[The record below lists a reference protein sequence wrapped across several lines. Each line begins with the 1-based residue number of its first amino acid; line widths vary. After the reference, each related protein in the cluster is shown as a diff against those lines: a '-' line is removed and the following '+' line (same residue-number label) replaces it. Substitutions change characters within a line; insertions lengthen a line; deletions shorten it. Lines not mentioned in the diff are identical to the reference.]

1 MGKTINDK
9 QIKFDEK
16 PIPKVNQTCM
26 FFDDG
31 KISYS
36 RMYQATVKQV
46 MVYDDAPDKVKKAF
60 ERESKAHDWI
70 WNKTTDYIIACARL
84 AIDNAHNLFPPT
96 LRGVWFQ
103 PCKVRGVGIVTA
115 IILGTMDILP
125 SSLVPHLQEDT
136 LQRIYLVAIQT
147 AVHVMP

>member
-1 MGKTINDK
+1 MGKTINSK

-16 PIPKVNQTCM
+16 PVPKVNQTCM

-60 ERESKAHDWI
+60 ERESKTHDWI
-70 WNKTTDYIIACARL
+70 WNKTTDYIIACDIKDYDNNLIWFARTVDGGWFSMDVDKSWQGGRL
-84 AIDNAHNLFPPT
+84 DIDGEL
-96 LRGVWFQ
+96 
-103 PCKVRGVGIVTA
+103 
-115 IILGTMDILP
+115 
-125 SSLVPHLQEDT
+125 ED
-136 LQRIYLVAIQT
+136 YLVSLFD
-147 AVHVMP
+147 

>member
-1 MGKTINDK
+1 MSKTINSK
-9 QIKFDEK
+9 QTKFDEK

-60 ERESKAHDWI
+60 ERESKTHDWI
-70 WNKTTDYIIACARL
+70 WNKTTDYIIACDIKDYDKNLIWFARTADGGWFSMDVDKSWQGGRL
-84 AIDNAHNLFPPT
+84 DIDGEL
-96 LRGVWFQ
+96 
-103 PCKVRGVGIVTA
+103 
-115 IILGTMDILP
+115 
-125 SSLVPHLQEDT
+125 ED
-136 LQRIYLVAIQT
+136 YLVSLFD
-147 AVHVMP
+147 

>member
-1 MGKTINDK
+1 MSKTINSK
-9 QIKFDEK
+9 QTKFDEK

-60 ERESKAHDWI
+60 ERESKSHDWI
-70 WNKTTDYIIACARL
+70 WNKTTDYIIACDIKDYDKNLIWFARTVDGGWFS
-84 AIDNAHNLFPPT
+84 IDVDKSWQGGRL
-96 LRGVWFQ
+96 
-103 PCKVRGVGIVTA
+103 
-115 IILGTMDILP
+115 DIDGEL
-125 SSLVPHLQEDT
+125 ED
-136 LQRIYLVAIQT
+136 YLVSLFD
-147 AVHVMP
+147 

>member
-1 MGKTINDK
+1 MGKTINSK
-9 QIKFDEK
+9 QMKFDEK

-60 ERESKAHDWI
+60 ERESKVHDWI
-70 WNKTTDYIIACARL
+70 WNKTTDYIIACDIKDYDKNLIWFARTVDGGWFSMDVDKSWQGGRL
-84 AIDNAHNLFPPT
+84 DIDGEL
-96 LRGVWFQ
+96 
-103 PCKVRGVGIVTA
+103 
-115 IILGTMDILP
+115 
-125 SSLVPHLQEDT
+125 ED
-136 LQRIYLVAIQT
+136 YLVSLFD
-147 AVHVMP
+147 

>member
-1 MGKTINDK
+1 MSNTINSK

-16 PIPKVNQTCM
+16 PVPKVNHTCM

-60 ERESKAHDWI
+60 ERESKTHDWI
-70 WNKTTDYIIACARL
+70 WNKTTDYIIACDIKDYDNNLIWFARTVDGGWFSMDVDKSWQGGRL
-84 AIDNAHNLFPPT
+84 DIDGKL
-96 LRGVWFQ
+96 
-103 PCKVRGVGIVTA
+103 
-115 IILGTMDILP
+115 
-125 SSLVPHLQEDT
+125 ED
-136 LQRIYLVAIQT
+136 YLVSLFD
-147 AVHVMP
+147 

>member
-1 MGKTINDK
+1 MSKTINSK

-46 MVYDDAPDKVKKAF
+46 MVYDDAPDKVKKVF
-60 ERESKAHDWI
+60 ERESKTHDWI
-70 WNKTTDYIIACARL
+70 WNKTTDYIIACDIKDYDNNLIWFARTVDGGWFSMDVDKSWQGGRL
-84 AIDNAHNLFPPT
+84 DIDGEL
-96 LRGVWFQ
+96 
-103 PCKVRGVGIVTA
+103 
-115 IILGTMDILP
+115 
-125 SSLVPHLQEDT
+125 ED
-136 LQRIYLVAIQT
+136 YLVSLFD
-147 AVHVMP
+147 

>member
-1 MGKTINDK
+1 MSKMINK
-9 QIKFDEK
+9 KMKFDEK

-60 ERESKAHDWI
+60 ERESKDHDWI
-70 WNKTTDYIIACARL
+70 WNNTTDYIVACEIKDYDRNLIWFARTVDGGWFSMDVDKAL
-84 AIDNAHNLFPPT
+84 QGGRLDIDGEL
-96 LRGVWFQ
+96 
-103 PCKVRGVGIVTA
+103 
-115 IILGTMDILP
+115 
-125 SSLVPHLQEDT
+125 ED
-136 LQRIYLVAIQT
+136 YLVSLFD
-147 AVHVMP
+147 

>member
-1 MGKTINDK
+1 MGKKINSK

-60 ERESKAHDWI
+60 ERESKTHDWI
-70 WNKTTDYIIACARL
+70 WNKTTDYIIACDIKDYDNNLIWFARTV
-84 AIDNAHNLFPPT
+84 D
-96 LRGVWFQ
+96 GGWFS
-103 PCKVRGVGIVTA
+103 
-115 IILGTMDILP
+115 MDVDKSWQGGL
-125 SSLVPHLQEDT
+125 LDVDGKLED
-136 LQRIYLVAIQT
+136 YLVSLFD
-147 AVHVMP
+147 

>member
-1 MGKTINDK
+1 MNKTINSK
-9 QIKFDEK
+9 QMKFSEK

-46 MVYDDAPDKVKKAF
+46 KVYDDAPDKVKKAF

-70 WNKTTDYIIACARL
+70 WNKTTDYIIACDIKDYDNNLIWFARTV
-84 AIDNAHNLFPPT
+84 D
-96 LRGVWFQ
+96 GGWFS
-103 PCKVRGVGIVTA
+103 
-115 IILGTMDILP
+115 MDVDKSWQGGRLD
-125 SSLVPHLQEDT
+125 VDGEVED
-136 LQRIYLVAIQT
+136 YLVSLFD
-147 AVHVMP
+147 

>member
-1 MGKTINDK
+1 MGKKINSK

-60 ERESKAHDWI
+60 ERESKTHDWI
-70 WNKTTDYIIACARL
+70 WNKTTDYIVACDIKDYDNNLIWFARTVDGGWFSMDVDKSWQGGRL
-84 AIDNAHNLFPPT
+84 DIDGKLEDYMVSLF
-96 LRGVWFQ
+96 
-103 PCKVRGVGIVTA
+103 
-115 IILGTMDILP
+115 D
-125 SSLVPHLQEDT
+125 
-136 LQRIYLVAIQT
+136 
-147 AVHVMP
+147 

>member
-1 MGKTINDK
+1 MCKVINK
-9 QIKFDEK
+9 KMKFNKK

-60 ERESKAHDWI
+60 ERESKEHDWI
-70 WNKTTDYIIACARL
+70 WNNTTDYIVACEIKDYDRNLIWFARTVDGGWFSMDVDKAWQGGRL
-84 AIDNAHNLFPPT
+84 DIDGEL
-96 LRGVWFQ
+96 
-103 PCKVRGVGIVTA
+103 
-115 IILGTMDILP
+115 
-125 SSLVPHLQEDT
+125 ED
-136 LQRIYLVAIQT
+136 YLVSLFD
-147 AVHVMP
+147 

>member
-1 MGKTINDK
+1 MGKKINSK

-36 RMYQATVKQV
+36 RMYQATVKKV
-46 MVYDDAPDKVKKAF
+46 MVYDNAPDKVKKAF

-70 WNKTTDYIIACARL
+70 WNKTTDYIIACDIKDYDKNLIWFARTVDGGWFSMDVDKSWQGGRL
-84 AIDNAHNLFPPT
+84 DIDGKL
-96 LRGVWFQ
+96 
-103 PCKVRGVGIVTA
+103 
-115 IILGTMDILP
+115 
-125 SSLVPHLQEDT
+125 ED
-136 LQRIYLVAIQT
+136 YLVSLFD
-147 AVHVMP
+147 

>member
-1 MGKTINDK
+1 MSKIINGK
-9 QIKFDEK
+9 QMKFSEK

-60 ERESKAHDWI
+60 ERESKTHDWI
-70 WNKTTDYIIACARL
+70 WDKTTDYIIACDIRDYDKNLIWFARTV
-84 AIDNAHNLFPPT
+84 D
-96 LRGVWFQ
+96 GGWFS
-103 PCKVRGVGIVTA
+103 
-115 IILGTMDILP
+115 MDVDKEWQGGRLDVDGK
-125 SSLVPHLQEDT
+125 LED
-136 LQRIYLVAIQT
+136 YLVSLFD
-147 AVHVMP
+147 

>member
-1 MGKTINDK
+1 MSKMINK
-9 QIKFDEK
+9 KMKFDEK

-60 ERESKAHDWI
+60 ERESKTHDWI
-70 WNKTTDYIIACARL
+70 WNNTTDYIVACEIKDYDRNLIWFARTVDGGWFSMDVDGTWQGGRL
-84 AIDNAHNLFPPT
+84 DIDGELENYLISLF
-96 LRGVWFQ
+96 
-103 PCKVRGVGIVTA
+103 
-115 IILGTMDILP
+115 D
-125 SSLVPHLQEDT
+125 
-136 LQRIYLVAIQT
+136 
-147 AVHVMP
+147 

>member
-1 MGKTINDK
+1 MNKTINSK
-9 QIKFDEK
+9 QMKFSEK

-60 ERESKAHDWI
+60 ERESKTHDWI
-70 WNKTTDYIIACARL
+70 WNKTTDYIVACEIKDYDKNLIWFARTVDGGWFSMDVDKTWQGGL
-84 AIDNAHNLFPPT
+84 LDIDGELEDYLIGLF
-96 LRGVWFQ
+96 
-103 PCKVRGVGIVTA
+103 
-115 IILGTMDILP
+115 D
-125 SSLVPHLQEDT
+125 
-136 LQRIYLVAIQT
+136 
-147 AVHVMP
+147 

>member
-1 MGKTINDK
+1 MNKLINK
-9 QIKFDEK
+9 KMKFNEK

-60 ERESKAHDWI
+60 EHESKDHDWI
-70 WNKTTDYIIACARL
+70 WNNTTDYIVACEIKDYDRNLIWFARTVDGGWFS
-84 AIDNAHNLFPPT
+84 IDVDKAWQGGRL
-96 LRGVWFQ
+96 
-103 PCKVRGVGIVTA
+103 
-115 IILGTMDILP
+115 DIDGEL
-125 SSLVPHLQEDT
+125 ED
-136 LQRIYLVAIQT
+136 YLVSLFD
-147 AVHVMP
+147 

>member
-1 MGKTINDK
+1 MGKKINNK

-60 ERESKAHDWI
+60 ERESKTHDWI
-70 WNKTTDYIIACARL
+70 WNKTTDYIIACDIKDYDKNLIWFARTVDGGWFSMDVDKSWQGGRL
-84 AIDNAHNLFPPT
+84 DIDGEL
-96 LRGVWFQ
+96 
-103 PCKVRGVGIVTA
+103 
-115 IILGTMDILP
+115 
-125 SSLVPHLQEDT
+125 ED
-136 LQRIYLVAIQT
+136 YLVSLFD
-147 AVHVMP
+147 

>member
-1 MGKTINDK
+1 MSKIINGK
-9 QIKFDEK
+9 QMKFSEK

-60 ERESKAHDWI
+60 ERESKTHDWI
-70 WNKTTDYIIACARL
+70 WNKTTDYIVACEIKDYDKNLIWFARTVDGGWFSMDVDEAWQGGRL
-84 AIDNAHNLFPPT
+84 DIDGELEDYLISLF
-96 LRGVWFQ
+96 
-103 PCKVRGVGIVTA
+103 
-115 IILGTMDILP
+115 D
-125 SSLVPHLQEDT
+125 
-136 LQRIYLVAIQT
+136 
-147 AVHVMP
+147 

>member
-1 MGKTINDK
+1 MSKTINSK
-9 QIKFDEK
+9 QMKFDEK

-60 ERESKAHDWI
+60 ERESKAHYWI
-70 WNKTTDYIIACARL
+70 WNNTTDYIIACDIKDYDKNLIWFARTVDGGWFSMDVDKSWQGGRL
-84 AIDNAHNLFPPT
+84 DIDGKL
-96 LRGVWFQ
+96 
-103 PCKVRGVGIVTA
+103 
-115 IILGTMDILP
+115 
-125 SSLVPHLQEDT
+125 ED
-136 LQRIYLVAIQT
+136 YLVSLFD
-147 AVHVMP
+147 

>member
-1 MGKTINDK
+1 MNKTINSK
-9 QIKFDEK
+9 QMKFNEK

-60 ERESKAHDWI
+60 ERESKTHDWI
-70 WNKTTDYIIACARL
+70 WNKTTDYIIACDIKDYDNNLIWFARTVDGGWFSMDVDKSWQGGRL
-84 AIDNAHNLFPPT
+84 DIDGKL
-96 LRGVWFQ
+96 
-103 PCKVRGVGIVTA
+103 
-115 IILGTMDILP
+115 
-125 SSLVPHLQEDT
+125 ED
-136 LQRIYLVAIQT
+136 YLVSLFD
-147 AVHVMP
+147 

>member
-1 MGKTINDK
+1 MDKTINSK
-9 QIKFDEK
+9 QTKFDEK

-60 ERESKAHDWI
+60 ERESKSHDWI
-70 WNKTTDYIIACARL
+70 WNKTTDYIIACDIKDYDNNLIWFARTVDGGWFSMDVDKSWQGGRL
-84 AIDNAHNLFPPT
+84 DIDGKL
-96 LRGVWFQ
+96 
-103 PCKVRGVGIVTA
+103 
-115 IILGTMDILP
+115 
-125 SSLVPHLQEDT
+125 ED
-136 LQRIYLVAIQT
+136 YLVSLFD
-147 AVHVMP
+147 

>member
-1 MGKTINDK
+1 MSKMINK
-9 QIKFDEK
+9 KMKFDEK

-60 ERESKAHDWI
+60 EHESKEHDWI
-70 WNKTTDYIIACARL
+70 WNNTTDYIVACEIKDYDRNLIWFARTVDGGWFS
-84 AIDNAHNLFPPT
+84 IDVDKAWQGGRLDVDGK
-96 LRGVWFQ
+96 L
-103 PCKVRGVGIVTA
+103 
-115 IILGTMDILP
+115 
-125 SSLVPHLQEDT
+125 ED
-136 LQRIYLVAIQT
+136 YLVSLFD
-147 AVHVMP
+147 

>member
-1 MGKTINDK
+1 MGKTINSK

-60 ERESKAHDWI
+60 ERESKTHDWI
-70 WNKTTDYIIACARL
+70 WNKTTDYIIACDIKDYDKNLIWFARTV
-84 AIDNAHNLFPPT
+84 D
-96 LRGVWFQ
+96 GGWFS
-103 PCKVRGVGIVTA
+103 
-115 IILGTMDILP
+115 MDVDKTWQGGRLDVDGK
-125 SSLVPHLQEDT
+125 LED
-136 LQRIYLVAIQT
+136 YLVSLFD
-147 AVHVMP
+147 

>member
-1 MGKTINDK
+1 MNKTINSK
-9 QIKFDEK
+9 KIKFDEK

-60 ERESKAHDWI
+60 ERESKTHDWI
-70 WNKTTDYIIACARL
+70 WNKTTDYIIACEIKDYDKNLIWFARTV
-84 AIDNAHNLFPPT
+84 D
-96 LRGVWFQ
+96 GGWFS
-103 PCKVRGVGIVTA
+103 
-115 IILGTMDILP
+115 MDVDKSWQGGRLDVDGK
-125 SSLVPHLQEDT
+125 LED
-136 LQRIYLVAIQT
+136 YLVSLFD
-147 AVHVMP
+147 

>member
-1 MGKTINDK
+1 MDKKINSK
-9 QIKFDEK
+9 QTKFDEK

-60 ERESKAHDWI
+60 ERESKTHDWI
-70 WNKTTDYIIACARL
+70 WDKTTDYIIACDIKDYDKNLIWFARTVDGGWFSMDVDKSWQGGRL
-84 AIDNAHNLFPPT
+84 DIDGKL
-96 LRGVWFQ
+96 
-103 PCKVRGVGIVTA
+103 
-115 IILGTMDILP
+115 
-125 SSLVPHLQEDT
+125 ED
-136 LQRIYLVAIQT
+136 YLVSLFD
-147 AVHVMP
+147 

>member
-1 MGKTINDK
+1 MSKTINSK

-70 WNKTTDYIIACARL
+70 WNKTTDYIIACDIKYYDNNLIWFARTV
-84 AIDNAHNLFPPT
+84 D
-96 LRGVWFQ
+96 GGWFS
-103 PCKVRGVGIVTA
+103 
-115 IILGTMDILP
+115 MDVDKSWQGGCLDVDGE
-125 SSLVPHLQEDT
+125 LED
-136 LQRIYLVAIQT
+136 YLVSLFD
-147 AVHVMP
+147 

>member
-1 MGKTINDK
+1 MSKTINDK

-70 WNKTTDYIIACARL
+70 WNKTTDYIIACDIKDYDNNLIWFARTVDGGWFSMDVDKSWQGGRL
-84 AIDNAHNLFPPT
+84 DIDGEL
-96 LRGVWFQ
+96 
-103 PCKVRGVGIVTA
+103 
-115 IILGTMDILP
+115 
-125 SSLVPHLQEDT
+125 ED
-136 LQRIYLVAIQT
+136 YLVSLFD
-147 AVHVMP
+147 

>member
-1 MGKTINDK
+1 MSKMINK
-9 QIKFDEK
+9 KMKFDEK

-60 ERESKAHDWI
+60 ERESKTHD
-70 WNKTTDYIIACARL
+70 
-84 AIDNAHNLFPPT
+84 
-96 LRGVWFQ
+96 
-103 PCKVRGVGIVTA
+103 
-115 IILGTMDILP
+115 
-125 SSLVPHLQEDT
+125 
-136 LQRIYLVAIQT
+136 
-147 AVHVMP
+147 

>member
-1 MGKTINDK
+1 MDKTINSK
-9 QIKFDEK
+9 QNKFDEK

-60 ERESKAHDWI
+60 ERESKSHDWI
-70 WNKTTDYIIACARL
+70 WNKTTDYIIACDIKDYDNNLIWFARTV
-84 AIDNAHNLFPPT
+84 D
-96 LRGVWFQ
+96 GGWFS
-103 PCKVRGVGIVTA
+103 
-115 IILGTMDILP
+115 MDVDREWQ
-125 SSLVPHLQEDT
+125 SGSLDVDGELED
-136 LQRIYLVAIQT
+136 YLVSLFD
-147 AVHVMP
+147 

>member
-1 MGKTINDK
+1 MNKTINSK
-9 QIKFDEK
+9 QMKFSEK

-60 ERESKAHDWI
+60 ERESKTHDWI
-70 WNKTTDYIIACARL
+70 WNKTTDYIVACDIKDYDKNLIWFARTV
-84 AIDNAHNLFPPT
+84 D
-96 LRGVWFQ
+96 GGWFS
-103 PCKVRGVGIVTA
+103 
-115 IILGTMDILP
+115 MDVDREWQGGRLDVDGE
-125 SSLVPHLQEDT
+125 LED
-136 LQRIYLVAIQT
+136 YLVSLFD
-147 AVHVMP
+147 

>member
-1 MGKTINDK
+1 MGKIINSK
-9 QIKFDEK
+9 QIKFGEK
-16 PIPKVNQTCM
+16 PIPKVNHTCM

-70 WNKTTDYIIACARL
+70 WNKTTDYIIACDIKYYDNNLIWFARTVDGGWFSMDVDKSWQGGRL
-84 AIDNAHNLFPPT
+84 DIDGEL
-96 LRGVWFQ
+96 
-103 PCKVRGVGIVTA
+103 
-115 IILGTMDILP
+115 
-125 SSLVPHLQEDT
+125 ED
-136 LQRIYLVAIQT
+136 YLVSLFD
-147 AVHVMP
+147 

>member
-1 MGKTINDK
+1 MSKTIDSK

-16 PIPKVNQTCM
+16 PVPKVNQTCM

-60 ERESKAHDWI
+60 ERESKIHDWI
-70 WNKTTDYIIACARL
+70 WNKTTDYIIACDIKDYDNNLIWFARTVDGGWFSMDVDKSWQGGRL
-84 AIDNAHNLFPPT
+84 DIDGEL
-96 LRGVWFQ
+96 
-103 PCKVRGVGIVTA
+103 
-115 IILGTMDILP
+115 
-125 SSLVPHLQEDT
+125 ED
-136 LQRIYLVAIQT
+136 YLVSLFD
-147 AVHVMP
+147 

>member
-1 MGKTINDK
+1 MSKMINK
-9 QIKFDEK
+9 KMKFDEK

-60 ERESKAHDWI
+60 ERESKDHDWI
-70 WNKTTDYIIACARL
+70 WNNTTDYIVACEIKDYDRNLIWFARTVDGGWFSMDV
-84 AIDNAHNLFPPT
+84 DNAWQGGRL
-96 LRGVWFQ
+96 
-103 PCKVRGVGIVTA
+103 
-115 IILGTMDILP
+115 DIDGEL
-125 SSLVPHLQEDT
+125 ED
-136 LQRIYLVAIQT
+136 YLVSLFD
-147 AVHVMP
+147 

>member
-1 MGKTINDK
+1 MSKTINSK
-9 QIKFDEK
+9 QTKFDEK

-70 WNKTTDYIIACARL
+70 WNKTTDYIIACDIKDYDKNLIWFARTVDGGWFSMDVDKSWQGGRL
-84 AIDNAHNLFPPT
+84 DIDGELEDYLISLF
-96 LRGVWFQ
+96 
-103 PCKVRGVGIVTA
+103 
-115 IILGTMDILP
+115 D
-125 SSLVPHLQEDT
+125 
-136 LQRIYLVAIQT
+136 
-147 AVHVMP
+147 